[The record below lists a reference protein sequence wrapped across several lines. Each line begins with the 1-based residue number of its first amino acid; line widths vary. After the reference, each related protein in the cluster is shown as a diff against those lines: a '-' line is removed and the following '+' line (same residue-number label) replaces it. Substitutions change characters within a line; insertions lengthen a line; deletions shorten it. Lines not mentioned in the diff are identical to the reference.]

1 MGRQLETMLRTCAA
15 PSRWWVL
22 GVLPLVLQRVLEV
35 LSLSLPPAQPYMAP
49 NEPEPQLSK
58 HAVSERTPMI
68 LPRVF

>member
-1 MGRQLETMLRTCAA
+1 MGQQLETMLRACAA

-22 GVLPLVLQRVLEV
+22 GVLLLALQQVLDL
-35 LSLSLPPAQPYMAP
+35 LSLSLPPAQPYMTP